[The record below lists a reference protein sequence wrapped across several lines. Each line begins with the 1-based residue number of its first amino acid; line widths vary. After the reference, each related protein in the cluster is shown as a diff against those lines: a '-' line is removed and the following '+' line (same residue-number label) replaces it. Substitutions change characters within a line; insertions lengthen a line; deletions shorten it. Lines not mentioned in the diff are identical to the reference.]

1 MRPKPERPLPAII
14 AFLKYLATWT
24 IASVED
30 QYVFKAILLVH
41 NQSACL
47 AIETLALESNQV
59 SFVKTLTRFPPASEL
74 VKILNTHA
82 PDLAFLDLSDWSS
95 ALASATDIRT
105 LAPST
110 AIIGFGAG
118 WAGENE
124 VQCVNAGIT
133 ELLVSPAT
141 LKKFQDCVDHAI
153 HKMRAATQDNLL
165 AFLPAKAGSGC
176 TTIALNLALYLADR
190 SSSAALSKKVL
201 LIEGDLHSGVISV
214 LLGENH
220 PYSVLDAL
228 EDPNQLD
235 YSQWSKYVLKSRG
248 IDVLLSNR
256 SRKPV
261 LPLWSNYHDLLDFAA
276 SRYDH
281 ILVDLPEVVNDATV
295 EIVRRA
301 KRVFVVCTPETPSL
315 ALAPQRCQ
323 ELRNRGIPAGKIGII
338 INRWHRG
345 ESTADEVEGIV
356 KYPVAAVFGNDYAT
370 VSSATRSNT
379 FVRPDTKLGKSFAAF
394 ARMLAGAPELA
405 TAVKRPFWKGLAA
418 KPGPQPHL

>member
-1 MRPKPERPLPAII
+1 M
-14 AFLKYLATWT
+14 
-24 IASVED
+24 
-30 QYVFKAILLVH
+30 FKAILLVH

-59 SFVKTLTRFPPASEL
+59 TFVKTLTRFPPASEL
-74 VKILNTHA
+74 GRILNTHA

-95 ALASATDIRT
+95 ALAAATDIRT

-118 WAGENE
+118 WDENQA
-124 VQCVNAGIT
+124 QCGSAGIT

-141 LKKFQDCVDHAI
+141 LKKFQDSVDHAI
-153 HKMRAATQDNLL
+153 HKMQAAVQENLL
-165 AFLPAKAGSGC
+165 AFLPSKAGSGS
-176 TTIALNLALYLADR
+176 TTIALNLAGYLAE
-190 SSSAALSKKVL
+190 SKKVL

-214 LLGENH
+214 LLGEDH
-220 PYSVLDAL
+220 PYSLLDAL
-228 EDPNQLD
+228 EDPSQLD

-248 IDVLLSNR
+248 IDVLLS
-256 SRKPV
+256 SRPRKSG
-261 LPLWSNYHDLLDFAA
+261 LPLWSNYHQLLDFAA
-276 SRYDH
+276 ARYDQ

-323 ELRNRGIPAGKIGII
+323 ELRNRGISADKIRVI

-356 KYPVAAVFGNDYAT
+356 RYPVAGIFGNDYAA
-370 VSSATRSNT
+370 VSNATRSST
-379 FVRPDTKLGKSFAAF
+379 FVSPDTKLGKSFAAF
-394 ARMLAGAPELA
+394 ARGLTGAPELA
-405 TAVKRPFWKGLAA
+405 TAVKRPFWKGLAP
-418 KPGPQPHL
+418 KPVPQPHV

>member
-1 MRPKPERPLPAII
+1 M
-14 AFLKYLATWT
+14 
-24 IASVED
+24 
-30 QYVFKAILLVH
+30 FKAILLVH

-47 AIETLALESNQV
+47 AIETLAQESNQV
-59 SFVKTLTRFPPASEL
+59 SFVKTLSRFPPASEL

-95 ALASATDIRT
+95 ALAAATDIRA

-118 WAGENE
+118 WGENE
-124 VQCVNAGIT
+124 AQCGNAGIT

-141 LKKFQDCVDHAI
+141 LKKFQDSVDHAI
-153 HKMRAATQDNLL
+153 HKMQAVVQENLL

-176 TTIALNLALYLADR
+176 TTIALNLAGYLAE
-190 SSSAALSKKVL
+190 SKKVL

-228 EDPNQLD
+228 EDPSQLD
-235 YSQWSKYVLKSRG
+235 YSQWSKYVLKARC
-248 IDVLLSNR
+248 IDVLISNR
-256 SRKPV
+256 SRKSE
-261 LPLWSNYHDLLDFAA
+261 LPLWSNYHHLLDFAA
-276 SRYDH
+276 SRYDQ

-323 ELRNRGIPAGKIGII
+323 ELRNRGIPADKIRII
-338 INRWHRG
+338 LNRWHRG
-345 ESTADEVEGIV
+345 ESTANEVEGMV
-356 KYPVAAVFGNDYAT
+356 RYPVAGVFGNDYAA
-370 VSSATRSNT
+370 VSSATRSNA
-379 FVRPDTKLGKSFAAF
+379 FVSPDTKLGKSFAAF
-394 ARMLAGAPELA
+394 ARMLAGEPDLA
-405 TAVKRPFWKGLAA
+405 TAVKRSFWKGLGA
-418 KPGPQPHL
+418 KPGLQPHI

>member
-1 MRPKPERPLPAII
+1 
-14 AFLKYLATWT
+14 
-24 IASVED
+24 
-30 QYVFKAILLVH
+30 VFKAILLVH

-47 AIETLALESNQV
+47 AIETLAQESNQV
-59 SFVKTLTRFPPASEL
+59 SFVKTLSRFPPASEL
-74 VKILNTHA
+74 VKILNTHV

-95 ALASATDIRT
+95 ALAAATDIRA

-118 WAGENE
+118 WGEKE
-124 VQCVNAGIT
+124 AQCGEAGIT

-141 LKKFQDCVDHAI
+141 LKKFQDSVDHAI
-153 HKMRAATQDNLL
+153 HKMQAVVQENLL

-176 TTIALNLALYLADR
+176 TTIALNLAGYLGE
-190 SSSAALSKKVL
+190 SKKVL

-220 PYSVLDAL
+220 PYSLLDAL
-228 EDPNQLD
+228 EDPTQLD

-256 SRKPV
+256 SRKSV
-261 LPLWSNYHDLLDFAA
+261 LPLWSNYHQLLDFAA
-276 SRYDH
+276 ARYEQ

-301 KRVFVVCTPETPSL
+301 KRVFVVCTPEIPSL

-323 ELRNRGIPAGKIGII
+323 ELRNRGISADTIRII

-345 ESTADEVEGIV
+345 ESTATEVEGIV
-356 KYPVAAVFGNDYAT
+356 KYPVSGVFGNDYAA
-370 VSSATRSNT
+370 VSSATRSNA
-379 FVRPDTKLGKSFAAF
+379 FVSPDTKLGKSFAAF
-394 ARMLAGAPELA
+394 ARMLAGAPELP
-405 TAVKRPFWKGLAA
+405 TGVKRSFWKGLAA
-418 KPGPQPHL
+418 KPEPQPII

>member
-1 MRPKPERPLPAII
+1 M
-14 AFLKYLATWT
+14 
-24 IASVED
+24 
-30 QYVFKAILLVH
+30 FKAILLVH
-41 NQSACL
+41 NQTACL
-47 AIETLALESNQV
+47 AIETLAQESNQV
-59 SFVKTLTRFPPASEL
+59 SFVKTLSRFPPASEL
-74 VKILNTHA
+74 VKILNMHA

-95 ALASATDIRT
+95 ALAAATDIRT

-118 WAGENE
+118 WGENE
-124 VQCVNAGIT
+124 AQCGNAGIT

-153 HKMRAATQDNLL
+153 HKMQAAVQENLL
-165 AFLPAKAGSGC
+165 AFLPSKAGSGC
-176 TTIALNLALYLADR
+176 TTIALNLAGYLAE
-190 SSSAALSKKVL
+190 SKKVL

-228 EDPNQLD
+228 EDPTQLD
-235 YSQWSKYVLKSRG
+235 YSQWSKYVVKSRG

-256 SRKPV
+256 SRKSV
-261 LPLWSNYHDLLDFAA
+261 LPLWSNYHHLLDFAA
-276 SRYDH
+276 SRYDQ

-323 ELRNRGIPAGKIGII
+323 ELRNRGIPADKIRLI

-345 ESTADEVEGIV
+345 ESTANQVEGIV
-356 KYPVAAVFGNDYAT
+356 RYPVAGVFGNDYSS
-370 VSSATRSNT
+370 VSSATRSNA
-379 FVRPDTKLGKSFAAF
+379 FVSPDTKLGKSFAAF
-394 ARMLAGAPELA
+394 ARMLAGAPELS
-405 TAVKRPFWKGLAA
+405 TAVKRSFWKGLAA
-418 KPGPQPHL
+418 KPEPQPHI